1 MNQPVLSIDIA
12 KGKSVAAAFTSY
24 GIQVKKPFS
33 FSHSPE
39 SVSTLLTLLIHLEE
53 STNQQPA
60 VVMEATGNYSKPIAS
75 FFFSQGYSVFILNP
89 LTTHQL
95 KKRSTRKVK
104 TDPIDAIRIA
114 NAFYLGEGTP
124 LLQTDEDVNE
134 LRFLCRQ
141 YSNWMALLGEV
152 QLQFRSIL
160 DLSFPGYDKAFQNI
174 FNPSS
179 LQLLARFPT
188 PSSLLSANKEEV
200 LKILMHNRRGRTWN
214 EEKYAFLI
222 SIALNSLPD
231 PCGAQAHQFAMQNY
245 MILLKTYQDGISAL
259 EQQMEILAQKSPA
272 YHLLR
277 SIPGVG
283 PITAAMIHAEIGD
296 IKRFPSVKQLT
307 AFTGLDSSVYES
319 ETFKANQNRISK
331 RGSAYLRTA
340 LYQATVGGIS
350 KQIHGP
356 RNPILWRYYQQKR
369 LEGKPAKVAIVATS
383 NKLLRMIF
391 GILSNGT
398 PFRTE

>member
-12 KGKSVAAAFTSY
+12 KGKSVAAAFSSY
-24 GIQVKKPFS
+24 GMQVKKPFS
-33 FSHSPE
+33 FSHSPNE
-39 SVSTLLTLLIHLEE
+39 VANLLPLLDQLEE
-53 STNQQPA
+53 STMQRPT

-75 FFFSQGYSVFILNP
+75 FFFSHGYPVILLNP
-89 LTTHQL
+89 LTTHEL

-104 TDPIDAIRIA
+104 TDSIDAVRIA
-114 NAFYLGEGTP
+114 NAFYLGEGT
-124 LLQTDEDVNE
+124 LLMQTDENVNE

-141 YSNWMALLGEV
+141 YSNWIALLSEV

-160 DLSFPGYDKAFQNI
+160 DLAFPGYDKAFQNI

-179 LQLLARFPT
+179 LELLSKFPSPFALLA
-188 PSSLLSANKEEV
+188 ADKEEV
-200 LKILMHNRRGRTWN
+200 LEILRHNRRGRPWN
-214 EEKYAFLI
+214 KEKYSLLI
-222 SIALNSLPD
+222 SIAHNSLPD
-231 PCGAQAHQFAMQNY
+231 PHGAQAHQFALQNY
-245 MILLKTYQDGISAL
+245 MNLFKSYNDGISAL
-259 EQQMEILAQKSPA
+259 EQQMEALALKSPA

-307 AFTGLDSSVYES
+307 AFAGLDSSVHES
-319 ETFKANQNRISK
+319 GTFKANQNRISK
-331 RGSAYLRTA
+331 RGSAFLRTA
-340 LYQATVGGIS
+340 LYQATVAGIS

-356 RNPILWRYYQQKR
+356 RNLVLWRYYQQKR

-391 GILSNGT
+391 GMLSNGA
-398 PFRTE
+398 PFQNK

>member
-12 KGKSVAAAFTSY
+12 KGKSVAAAFSSY
-24 GIQVKKPFS
+24 GVQTKKPFS
-33 FSHSPE
+33 FSHSPDH
-39 SVSTLLTLLIHLEE
+39 VSSLLSLLAELEE
-53 STNQQPA
+53 CTQQKPTI
-60 VVMEATGNYSKPIAS
+60 VMEATGNYSKPLAS
-75 FFFSQGYSVFILNP
+75 FFFSQGYSVIMLNP
-89 LTTHQL
+89 LTTHEL

-104 TDPIDAIRIA
+104 TDPVDAVRIA

-124 LLQTDEDVNE
+124 LIQTDEDVIE

-141 YSNWMALLGEV
+141 HANWVDLLGEV

-160 DLSFPGYDKAFQNI
+160 DLAFPGYDKAFQNI

-179 LQLLARFPT
+179 LQLLASFPS
-188 PSSLLSANKEEV
+188 PSALLKADKEEILNV
-200 LKILMHNRRGRTWN
+200 LMHNRRGRSWN
-214 EEKYAFLI
+214 EDKYALLI
-222 SIALNSLPD
+222 SIARNSLPD
-231 PCGAQAHQFAMQNY
+231 LCGSQAHQFAMCNY
-245 MILLKTYQDGISAL
+245 MNLFQTYRDGISAL
-259 EQQMEILAQKSPA
+259 EQQMDTLTQKALA

-283 PITAAMIHAEIGD
+283 PITAATIYAEIGD
-296 IKRFPSVKQLT
+296 IKRFPSIKQLT
-307 AFTGLDSSVYES
+307 AFAGLDSSVYES
-319 ETFKANQNRISK
+319 GTFKANQNKISK

-340 LYQATVGGIS
+340 LYQATVSGIS

-383 NKLLRMIF
+383 SKLLRMIF
-391 GILSNGT
+391 GILSNGV
-398 PFRTE
+398 PFQNE